1 MFKSILQNVQ
11 IWVKNSNTLQ
21 PFGFLASYKYN
32 YSIFAA
38 NSQTMNESTASQT
51 IHWLNRFRMALVVLL
66 PLSALLTPKD
76 PSVYLSK
83 WGIAAVT
90 LYTLGCLSIFYG
102 DFLRT
107 KWKIVDDNSTK
118 ENNIANWL
126 FAAGIIGY
134 LVVCSLVKDH
144 YLSQMVLWEPLFTGG
159 PIAFAS
165 ILLIRYITRAICETR
180 WGRFTGI
187 HTVLNKIAGYSL
199 LLYIPL
205 KTLEIRL
212 FWYNG
217 SISFEDLLFYDIG
230 LIGIFWLI
238 YLIASVEELII
249 AITMKERFNPFRKSI
264 FQKRQ

>member
-1 MFKSILQNVQ
+1 
-11 IWVKNSNTLQ
+11 
-21 PFGFLASYKYN
+21 
-32 YSIFAA
+32 
-38 NSQTMNESTASQT
+38 MNESTASQT

-107 KWKIVDDNSTK
+107 KWIIVDDNSIK

-126 FAAGIIGY
+126 FAVGIIGY
-134 LVVCSLVKDH
+134 LTVCSLVKDH
-144 YLSQMVLWEPLFTGG
+144 YLSQMALWEPLFTGG

-205 KTLEIRL
+205 KTLGIRL
-212 FWYNG
+212 FWLNN
-217 SISFEDLLFYDIG
+217 SISSFDDWVLSGIYF
-230 LIGIFWLI
+230 IGIFWLI
-238 YLIASVEELII
+238 YLIAPVEELII
-249 AITMKERFNPFRKSI
+249 AITMKERFDPFRKSI
-264 FQKRQ
+264 FQKKHR